1 MIEVI
6 DRIPLYPGRVKLIPV
21 SGQANT
27 YDLVRADEPLVAGT
41 PINKALF
48 ESIVSVAEATLA
60 VDGWT
65 MGSDGRYKQTVSVP
79 PVRTNSK
86 IVIVDCN
93 LDTDDADA
101 RAEIVEAWAWP
112 STNEAVQGDGSLT
125 FYANELPAVSIPI
138 FVGVM

>member
-48 ESIVSVAEATLA
+48 ESIVSVAEATLT
-60 VDGWT
+60 VSGWT
-65 MGSDGRYKQTVSVP
+65 MGSDGRYKQTISVS
-79 PVRTNSK
+79 PVRAKSK

-93 LDTDDADA
+93 LNTDDADA
-101 RAEIVEAWAWP
+101 RAEILAAWGGP
-112 STNEAVQGDGSLT
+112 SSNEAIQGDGTLT
-125 FYANELPAVSIPI
+125 FYTLGLPPVSIPI
-138 FVGVM
+138 FVGVL

>member
-1 MIEVI
+1 MIEVL
-6 DRIPLYPGRVKLIPV
+6 DRVPKYPGRVKLIPV

-27 YDLVRADEPLVAGT
+27 YDLVRADDPLVAGT

-48 ESIVSVAEATLA
+48 ESIVSVAEATLT
-60 VDGWT
+60 VSGWT
-65 MGSDGRYKQTVSVP
+65 LGADGRYTQTVSVA
-79 PVRTNSK
+79 PVRVNSK

-101 RAEIVEAWAWP
+101 RAEILEAWAGP
-112 STNEAVQGDGSLT
+112 SSNEADQGEGVLT
-125 FYANELPAVSIPI
+125 FYASDLPTVSIPI

>member
-48 ESIVSVAEATLA
+48 DSIVSVAEATLT
-60 VDGWT
+60 VSGWT
-65 MGSDGRYKQTVSVP
+65 MGADGRYKQTVSVS
-79 PVRTNSK
+79 PVRATSK

-93 LDTDDADA
+93 LNTTDADA
-101 RAEIVEAWAWP
+101 RTEILAAWGGP
-112 STNEAVQGDGSLT
+112 SSNEATQGDGTLT
-125 FYANELPAVSIPI
+125 FYTLGLPPVSIPI
-138 FVGVM
+138 FVGVL

>member
-21 SGQANT
+21 AGQANT

-41 PINKALF
+41 PINRALF
-48 ESIVSVAEATLA
+48 ESIVSVAEATLT
-60 VDGWT
+60 VSGWT
-65 MGSDGRYKQTVSVP
+65 LGADGRYTQTVSVP
-79 PVRTNSK
+79 PVRVDSK

-101 RAEIVEAWAWP
+101 REEILDAWTMP
-112 STNEAVQGDGSLT
+112 SANEADQGDGSLT
-125 FYANELPAVSIPI
+125 FYSSDLPTVSIPI

>member
-21 SGQANT
+21 AGQANT

-41 PINKALF
+41 PINRALF
-48 ESIVSVAEATLA
+48 ESIVSVAEATLT
-60 VDGWT
+60 VSGWK
-65 MGSDGRYKQTVSVP
+65 MGSDGRYAQTVSVS
-79 PVRTNSK
+79 PVRANSK

-101 RAEIVEAWAWP
+101 REEILEAWTMP
-112 STNEAVQGDGSLT
+112 SANEAKQGDGTLT
-125 FYANELPAVSIPI
+125 FYTDDLPTVSIPI

>member
-48 ESIVSVAEATLA
+48 DSIVSVAEATLT
-60 VDGWT
+60 VSGWT
-65 MGSDGRYKQTVSVP
+65 MGADGRHTQTVSVP
-79 PVRTNSK
+79 PVRATSK

-101 RAEIVEAWAWP
+101 RVEILTAWGGP
-112 STNEAVQGDGSLT
+112 SMNEANQGEGSLT
-125 FYANELPAVSIPI
+125 FYANEVPSVSIPI

>member
-27 YDLVRADEPLVAGT
+27 YDLVRADEPVVVGT

-48 ESIVSVAEATLA
+48 DSIVSVAEATLA

-65 MGSDGRYKQTVSVP
+65 MGADGRYTQTVSVP
-79 PVRTNSK
+79 PVKAKSK

-101 RAEIVEAWAWP
+101 RAEILEAWAGP
-112 STNEAVQGDGSLT
+112 SSSEADQGEGSLT
-125 FYANELPAVSIPI
+125 FYSHDLPTISIPI